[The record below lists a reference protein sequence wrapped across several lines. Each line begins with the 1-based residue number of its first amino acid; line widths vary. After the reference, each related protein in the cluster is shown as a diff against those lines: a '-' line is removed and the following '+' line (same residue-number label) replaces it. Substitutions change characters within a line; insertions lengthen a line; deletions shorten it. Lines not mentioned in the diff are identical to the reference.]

1 MFEYIN
7 PGFVLLGSIVSVMIF
22 LVVILITGKAIKEN
36 RKTKAPILWIAIIVL
51 LVSAVIFDGINTK
64 ERIESSIA
72 HFNRGDELQCST
84 LTTTYLVSKSSGWR
98 YYKKRL
104 NKDSLLL
111 DVKFCEE

>member
-7 PGFVLLGSIVSVMIF
+7 PGFVLLGSVLSVMIF
-22 LVVILITGKAIKEN
+22 LIVILITGKAIQEN
-36 RKTKAPILWIAIIVL
+36 RKTKAPLIWIVIIAL
-51 LVSAVIFDGINTK
+51 IASAVIFDGINTK
-64 ERIESSIA
+64 DRIESSIA
-72 HFNRGDELQCST
+72 HFNRGNELQCST

-98 YYKKRL
+98 YYKKRF

>member
-22 LVVILITGKAIKEN
+22 LIMILIAGKAIKEN
-36 RKTKAPILWIAIIVL
+36 RKTKAPLIWVSIIVL
-51 LVSAVIFDGINTK
+51 IVSAVIFDGINTK
-64 ERIESSIA
+64 ERVDSNIA
-72 HFNRGDELQCST
+72 HFNEGDELQCST

-98 YYKKRL
+98 YYKKRF
-104 NKDSLLL
+104 NKDSLQL